1 MTATNSVLLSEHNET
16 RRYRMQFV
24 TIKNGSYRNTPV
36 VDTVFPL
43 VKDYQEGAKGGYVTV
58 DARNVIG
65 YTNGPDFIRVK
76 VGPNDY
82 VVTGDKPVLEP
93 IQIDAPAKTDE
104 EPEEKVIERIAERFA
119 ILDEMTRGTINGDV
133 RAMIV
138 VGPPGVGKSFGVESE
153 LQKNGLI
160 DDLAGR
166 RCKYEVV
173 KGAMTP
179 IGLYAKLY
187 EFSEEGNVLV
197 FDDCDSILLDDIS
210 LNVLKAALDSSKK
223 RTIHWNADSRLL
235 RHEGIPNK
243 FDFKGS
249 VIFITNLKF
258 DNVRSAKLRDHLEA
272 LMSRCH
278 YLDLTID
285 TMRDKLL
292 RIKQIALM
300 GTLFPAYGMTPE
312 QEHEIID
319 FMIEHKNRLREVSLR
334 MAIKLADLR
343 RMSEERWRA
352 IAMNTCMRMG

>member
-1 MTATNSVLLSEHNET
+1 
-16 RRYRMQFV
+16 MQFV
-24 TIKNGSYRNTPV
+24 TIKNGTYRNAPV
-36 VDTVFPL
+36 TNTVFPL
-43 VKDYQEGAKGGYVTV
+43 VKGYQEGAKGGFVTV

-65 YTNGPDFIRVK
+65 YAGGPDFIRIK
-76 VGPNDY
+76 VGPNDFEFH
-82 VVTGDKPVLEP
+82 GDFNEDAMISSAASVLEP
-93 IQIDAPAKTDE
+93 IHVPAVE
-104 EPEEKVIERIAERFA
+104 EPEEVVIQRIADRFA

-138 VGPPGVGKSFGVESE
+138 VGPPGVGKSFGVEAE
-153 LQKNGLI
+153 LQKNGLL

-166 RCKYEVV
+166 RRRYEVV

-197 FDDCDSILLDDIS
+197 FDDCDSILLDDVS

-235 RHEGIPNK
+235 RSEGIPNK

-249 VIFITNLKF
+249 VIFITNIKF
-258 DNVRSAKLRDHLEA
+258 DNVRSAKLKDHLAA

-292 RIKQIALM
+292 RIKQIAQM
-300 GTLFPAYGMTPE
+300 GTLFPAYGMTQE
-312 QEHEIID
+312 QEQEILD
-319 FMIEHKNRLREVSLR
+319 FMTTNQNRLREVSLR

-343 RMSEERWRA
+343 RMSEDRWQA
-352 IAMNTCMRMG
+352 IAMNTCMRQG

>member
-1 MTATNSVLLSEHNET
+1 
-16 RRYRMQFV
+16 MQFV
-24 TIKNGSYRNTPV
+24 TIKTGSYRNAPV
-36 VDTVFPL
+36 VNTVFPL
-43 VKDYQEGAKGGYVTV
+43 VKDYQEGAKGGFVTV

-65 YTNGPDFIRVK
+65 FEGSPGIVRIKTEEGQFEI
-76 VGPNDY
+76 
-82 VVTGDKPVLEP
+82 TGDKPVLEP
-93 IQIDAPAKTDE
+93 YMEEAAPTAE
-104 EPEEKVIERIAERFA
+104 LEPEEKVIERIAERFA
-119 ILDEMTRGTINGDV
+119 ILDEMTKATINGDV

-138 VGPPGVGKSFGVESE
+138 VGPPGVGKSFGVEAE
-153 LQKNGLI
+153 LQKNGLL

-166 RCKYEVV
+166 RRRYEVV

-187 EFSEEGNVLV
+187 EFAEEGNVLV
-197 FDDCDSILLDDIS
+197 FDDCDSILLDDVS

-223 RTIHWNADSRLL
+223 RTIHWNADSSML
-235 RHEGIPNK
+235 RREGIPNK

-258 DNVRSAKLRDHLEA
+258 DKVRGKNKDHLEA

-292 RIKQIALM
+292 RIKQIAM
-300 GTLFPAYGMTPE
+300 TGSLFPAYGMTSE
-312 QEHEIID
+312 QEQEILD
-319 FMIEHKNRLREVSLR
+319 FMNQNKNRLREISLR

-343 RMSEERWRA
+343 RMSADRWQS
-352 IAMNTCMRMG
+352 IAMNTCMKMS